1 MTCVRSGSLVT
12 MTEGLN
18 AYLLHHRAMKGSSTQ
33 VFFIT
38 RETGLVRAFCR
49 AGRSKTMRATLQPF
63 TPLWLTIKAKH
74 FGAQVDKVEVA
85 SPAHILQ
92 QDNLIAGLYLNELLF
107 KLLKP
112 EGDDIELFG
121 LYEHA
126 LKGLTVATTKP
137 QLEICLRQFEFK
149 LLDVLGYGPSFSE
162 EAGTGRAIQADKQY
176 VFVPKEGFNQANSG
190 ISGASILAIG
200 NHAYSDREILRDAK
214 RITRMA
220 IDALLEGDTINTR
233 ELYVQV
239 S

>member
-1 MTCVRSGSLVT
+1 

-63 TPLWLTIKAKH
+63 TPLWLTTKTKH
-74 FGAQVDKVEVA
+74 FGVQVDKVEVA
-85 SPAHILQ
+85 NPAHVLQ
-92 QDNLIAGLYLNELLF
+92 QDGLIAGLYLNELLF

-121 LYEHA
+121 LYEQA
-126 LKGLTVATTKP
+126 LRGLALATTKP
-137 QLEICLRQFEFK
+137 ELEICLRQFEFQ
-149 LLDVLGYGPSFSE
+149 LLEVLGYGPSFSE
-162 EAGTGRAIQADKQY
+162 EADTGDAIQADKQY
-176 VFVPKEGFNQANSG
+176 VFVPKEGFSEASVG

-200 NHAYSDREILRDAK
+200 NHAYAHREVLRDAK

-220 IDALLEGDTINTR
+220 IDALLDGEAINTR